1 MPPSSPTVWRKEE
14 LTISYYNYIIKT
26 PNFLEL
32 WPSSLLLRVTH
43 FEGNS
48 WLCSNIP
55 VLQHLRTIQLEP
67 PLYSCSS
74 NGAAH
79 SIPVQ
84 TAATHQRC
92 SHLLSSHTVFQ
103 GTADYCKTKHCQS
116 HRYPTGQEQL
126 YKHISV
132 CSELRTHWEQW
143 EEPQPNP
150 PESCCLHKQFPD
162 MRLLVYK
169 PLINLS
175 RKPLLAKLICENL
188 LRWFES
194 LDKEKQYHDL
204 QMMAIKKN

>member
-1 MPPSSPTVWRKEE
+1 MKDYLQPSNITNISTDMFKVTVIKLPSLLKFPSPEIQVKHFCDCWGWLSAIKTFLILQKIHTEVMPPSSPTVWRKEE

-79 SIPVQ
+79 SIPADCCR
-84 TAATHQRC
+84 TPEM
-92 SHLLSSHTVFQ
+92 LSLVKFL
-103 GTADYCKTKHCQS
+103 YCVPGYC
-116 HRYPTGQEQL
+116 
-126 YKHISV
+126 
-132 CSELRTHWEQW
+132 
-143 EEPQPNP
+143 
-150 PESCCLHKQFPD
+150 
-162 MRLLVYK
+162 RLL
-169 PLINLS
+169 
-175 RKPLLAKLICENL
+175 
-188 LRWFES
+188 
-194 LDKEKQYHDL
+194 
-204 QMMAIKKN
+204 